1 MGNGGWVR
9 NGWQSSVSIKD
20 REPVNDWHL
29 LSPGL
34 EMDEE
39 DSSYTDGTFRTDRF
53 FSCAPN
59 RALFIPL
66 SRCKLDSR
74 FQDVVDGAIAI
85 DNEVRLILSLV
96 CTL

>member
-1 MGNGGWVR
+1 MCFF
-9 NGWQSSVSIKD
+9 
-20 REPVNDWHL
+20 HL
-29 LSPGL
+29 GL

-39 DSSYTDGTFRTDRF
+39 DSTFTDGTFQSERF

-74 FQDVVDGAIAI
+74 FQDQDVVDNAKAI
-85 DNEVRLILSLV
+85 DTEVSNSAVALG
-96 CTL
+96 